1 MKMSKEHNYYTIMK
15 TNNQE
20 KENDENASS
29 VMMWLSMI
37 GAVILVVVGVCVYP
51 CVLRFFVG
59 CKDVNILGPYGDMY
73 GPLNPLVS
81 AFAFIALVYSLSMQ
95 RHQLKLQRK
104 DLRNQ
109 RDDLKLQRDEME
121 KQREVSEAQT
131 RQFEAQVKLAENAQK
146 VDELYRRLSIAVQ
159 LSDSITV
166 SHKRECNGQF
176 VERINEVGPRAVRD
190 FHMHMLQRM
199 YYLENNKLA
208 IQGDKH
214 FFLDRYENL
223 ACWHCAMMDVL
234 QYAIDNFEQPLAEK
248 YVQTIM
254 STCSNPHKFMIYLYA
269 GAENHVVGQKMRQ
282 YLLRIGAIARRI
294 IPDFIADEEFI
305 TEFDD
310 MMRLSSKYRTEE

>member
-1 MKMSKEHNYYTIMK
+1 M
-15 TNNQE
+15 
-20 KENDENASS
+20 KENKQDIEENESTCTI
-29 VMMWLSMI
+29 WLWMI
-37 GAVILVVVGVCVYP
+37 LLPILAVVGICAYPYILKLCVS
-51 CVLRFFVG
+51 CE
-59 CKDVNILGPYGDMY
+59 DINILGSYGDMY

-81 AFAFIALVYSLSMQ
+81 AFAFIALVYSLAMQ
-95 RHQLKLQRK
+95 RHQLKLQRE

-190 FHMHMLQRM
+190 LHMHMLQRM

-208 IQGDKH
+208 IQEDKH

-234 QYAIDNFEQPLAEK
+234 QYSIDNFEQPFAEK

-269 GAENHVVGQKMRQ
+269 GAENHEAGQSMRR
-282 YLLRIGAIARRI
+282 YMLRVGAIARRI
-294 IPDFIADEEFI
+294 LPDFIVDDDFI
-305 TEFDD
+305 TEFDE
-310 MMRLSSKYRTEE
+310 MMRSSSKFGTEE

>member
-1 MKMSKEHNYYTIMK
+1 
-15 TNNQE
+15 
-20 KENDENASS
+20 
-29 VMMWLSMI
+29 
-37 GAVILVVVGVCVYP
+37 
-51 CVLRFFVG
+51 
-59 CKDVNILGPYGDMY
+59 MY

-131 RQFEAQVKLAENAQK
+131 RQFEAQVSLAENAQK

-208 IQGDKH
+208 IQEDKH

-294 IPDFIADEEFI
+294 IPDFIVDEEFI

-310 MMRLSSKYRTEE
+310 MMRLSSKYGTEE

>member
-1 MKMSKEHNYYTIMK
+1 M
-15 TNNQE
+15 
-20 KENDENASS
+20 KENKQDIDENESTGVMWGSMIVLAILS
-29 VMMWLSMI
+29 VMGI
-37 GAVILVVVGVCVYP
+37 CAYPYILKLCVNY
-51 CVLRFFVG
+51 
-59 CKDVNILGPYGDMY
+59 KDVDNLGSYGDMY

-95 RHQLKLQRK
+95 QHQLKLQRK

-109 RDDLKLQRDEME
+109 REELALQRNEME

-166 SHKRECNGQF
+166 SHKRERNGQF
-176 VERINEVGPRAVRD
+176 VERINEAGPRAVRD
-190 FHMHMLQRM
+190 FHMHMLERM

-214 FFLDRYENL
+214 FFLDRYENV
-223 ACWHCAMMDVL
+223 ACWHCSMMDVL

-294 IPDFIADEEFI
+294 IPDFIMNEEFI

-310 MMRLSSKYRTEE
+310 MMRLSSKYGTEE

>member
-1 MKMSKEHNYYTIMK
+1 M
-15 TNNQE
+15 
-20 KENDENASS
+20 KENKQDIDENESTSAMWVIMIVLAILS
-29 VMMWLSMI
+29 VI
-37 GAVILVVVGVCVYP
+37 GICVYP
-51 CVLRFFVG
+51 YILKLCVNY
-59 CKDVNILGPYGDMY
+59 KDVDNLGSYGDMY

-109 RDDLKLQRDEME
+109 REELALQRNEMM

-131 RQFEAQVKLAENAQK
+131 RQFEAQVRLAENAQK

-199 YYLENNKLA
+199 YYLENNKLP

-234 QYAIDNFEQPLAEK
+234 QYAIHNFEQPLAEK

-282 YLLRIGAIARRI
+282 YLLRIDAIARRI
-294 IPDFIADEEFI
+294 IPDFIVDEEFI

-310 MMRLSSKYRTEE
+310 MMRLSSKYGTEE

>member
-1 MKMSKEHNYYTIMK
+1 M
-15 TNNQE
+15 
-20 KENDENASS
+20 KENKQDIDENESTGVMWGSMIVLAILS
-29 VMMWLSMI
+29 VMGI
-37 GAVILVVVGVCVYP
+37 CAYPYILKLCVNY
-51 CVLRFFVG
+51 
-59 CKDVNILGPYGDMY
+59 KDVDNLGSYGDMY

-95 RHQLKLQRK
+95 WHQLKLQRK

-109 RDDLKLQRDEME
+109 REELALQRNEMM

-146 VDELYRRLSIAVQ
+146 VDEMYRRLSIAVQ

-223 ACWHCAMMDVL
+223 AC
-234 QYAIDNFEQPLAEK
+234 
-248 YVQTIM
+248 
-254 STCSNPHKFMIYLYA
+254 
-269 GAENHVVGQKMRQ
+269 
-282 YLLRIGAIARRI
+282 
-294 IPDFIADEEFI
+294 
-305 TEFDD
+305 
-310 MMRLSSKYRTEE
+310 